1 MADLGEP
8 GWWGPSVIR
17 RCRAMGRGQGVDVGV
32 KGEAVGGGGEWGKC
46 VILEVKKQISE
57 KGVITLSHYA
67 HKSMKMKTENRI

>member
-1 MADLGEP
+1 MQLEVTLEMKRNQQKRLRKGSQQGE
-8 GWWGPSVIR
+8 WG
-17 RCRAMGRGQGVDVGV
+17 GRG
-32 KGEAVGGGGEWGKC
+32 GGGKC